1 MVNCEYVRIG
11 CPDCHKYNGRRWIGS
26 VIPLQTAMN
35 VKSEY
40 AVYNSLTAGA
50 SCNLPAVSFELSK
63 HKTHIY
69 IPS

>member
-11 CPDCHKYNGRRWIGS
+11 CPDCQKYNGRRWIGS
-26 VIPLQTAMN
+26 FILLQTAIN

-50 SCNLPAVSFELSK
+50 SCILPAVSLELSK
-63 HKTHIY
+63 HQRHIY
-69 IPS
+69 IPP